1 MTWLARRTLALAA
14 LLLMAPPARPADP
27 LPEGARARL
36 GEARFAHS
44 GPVNWAVP
52 LADGK
57 RLLTMATGERRLRVW
72 DAASGREETALD
84 VAPRSGAVYAAL
96 SADRKSVAVVGSDDR
111 VIRIW
116 DLETGKE
123 VRQFA
128 ALPANQAF
136 FHLAWAPD
144 GKSLISYH
152 HDRVVRIWD
161 AATGKEERQL
171 PLTPAVSTAN
181 AAGLLVR
188 FMPDGKSLAVAE
200 DWSVRVLDAESGKG
214 LRWFGGHTTP
224 ITTIGFSPDGK
235 LLATVASDRHARLWD
250 IGTGKTVAQ
259 LPLPV
264 GGGRHLGF
272 DGDGKLLA
280 VGAADRTV
288 RVFEVPSGKEVS
300 RIDTGSL
307 QVTTFNLSRDG
318 KTLYLAAAGESVV
331 RTYDVGTGKELS
343 PPEGHSGP
351 VSTAAWSFDGK
362 TLATSGNADHSIIL
376 WDAAAGK
383 VLRRLPALDG
393 HTSWHLQFTP
403 DGKELLSF
411 GTDRT
416 LRAWDVA
423 AGKELR
429 SFMCSPLPAPTFT
442 MSRDG
447 KLAAVFGNDHMLRVW
462 DVTEGKQ
469 LQGWEIKPP
478 PGQPNVWVPIAFAA
492 DARTLMGS
500 VGNERAS
507 VRWDAVTGKELGVLK
522 GVRVPAGFEPATS
535 ADGRAFAT
543 SVGNVAQVTE
553 LATGQVRQTFNPPP
567 PAAGAAPRAAV
578 FAVGLSPDGR
588 TLATAGGDGTLH
600 FWDTGSGKE
609 LAARKGLQGTPRK
622 LAFAPDGRTLAV
634 ASAAPVVTLWDVP
647 GPDAE
652 GRLVVKDV
660 AADRLDGLWNDLGGE
675 DAARAWQA
683 ILALESVPKE
693 SVPFVEKYLKP
704 GAALDEKGIAKLIGR
719 LDAEQFQEREEATEA
734 LVRAGKPAEEAVK
747 KALDNKPSAEAKQRL
762 EFILS
767 KMSGSLGP
775 NMEEVRLVRGVE
787 VLERVGTAEARKV
800 LEELGKGG
808 EGRLSAEARA
818 AAERLKAKVPR

>member
-1 MTWLARRTLALAA
+1 MTRLSRRTLTFAA
-14 LLLMAPPARPADP
+14 LLLLAPPARPAEP
-27 LPEGARARL
+27 LPEAARARL
-36 GEARFAHS
+36 GEARFAHP
-44 GPVNWAVP
+44 GPVNWVVP

-57 RLLTMATGERRLRVW
+57 RLLTMAAGERRLRVW
-72 DAASGREETALD
+72 DAATGKEDSAFE

-116 DLETGKE
+116 DLATGKE

-144 GKSLISYH
+144 GKALISYH
-152 HDRVVRIWD
+152 HDRVVRVWD

-171 PLTPAVSTAN
+171 QLAPAVTSNT
-181 AAGLLVR
+181 AGLLVR

-200 DWSVRVLDAESGKG
+200 DWSVRVLDAESGKE

-224 ITTIGFSPDGK
+224 ITTISFSPDGK

-250 IGTGKTVAQ
+250 VATGKTVA
-259 LPLPV
+259 LLSLPV

-300 RIDTGSL
+300 RIDTGPL
-307 QVTTFNLSRDG
+307 TVTTFNLSRDG
-318 KTLYLAAAGESVV
+318 KTLYLAAAGESIV
-331 RTYDVGTGKELS
+331 RAYDVGAGKELS

-351 VSTAAWSFDGK
+351 VSGVAWSPDGK

-376 WDAAAGK
+376 WDAAAAK
-383 VLRRLPALDG
+383 VLRRLPALEG
-393 HTSWHLQFTP
+393 QTSWHLQFTP

-423 AGKELR
+423 SGKELR
-429 SFMCSPLPAPTFT
+429 SFMCSPLAAPTFT

-462 DVTEGKQ
+462 DVAEGKQ
-469 LQGWEIKPP
+469 LHRQEVKPP
-478 PGQPNVWVPIAFAA
+478 QAQGYYWVPLAFAA
-492 DARTLMGS
+492 DGRTLLGNLS
-500 VGNERAS
+500 NER
-507 VRWDAVTGKELGVLK
+507 VTTRWDAGTGKELGALH
-522 GVRVPAGFEPATS
+522 GVRYPGGSEPPTS
-535 ADGRAFAT
+535 ADGRAFANG
-543 SVGNVAQVTE
+543 VGIVAQVTE
-553 LATGQVRQTFNPPP
+553 LATGQVRQSFNPPP
-567 PAAGAAPRAAV
+567 PAAGAQPRAAV

-588 TLATAGGDGTLH
+588 TLATVTGDGTLH

-634 ASAAPVVTLWDVP
+634 ASTVPVVALWDVP

-652 GRLVVKDV
+652 GRLVVKDM
-660 AADRLDGLWNDLGGE
+660 AADRLDGLWKDLGGE

-683 ILALESVPKE
+683 ILALESLPKE
-693 SVPFVEKYLKP
+693 AVPFVEKNLRP

-734 LVRAGKPAEEAVK
+734 LVRAGKAAEEAVK

-800 LEELGKGG
+800 LEQFGKGG
-808 EGRLSAEARA
+808 EDRLSAEARA
-818 AAERLKAKVPR
+818 ATERLKAKAPR